1 MEYITITKENI
12 EQEHICCALSK
23 NNDIQV
29 SSKKKWM
36 KECLDDGLVF
46 IKSKERGKC
55 FIEYVPA
62 QNAWIPIIAKDY
74 MYINCLWVS
83 GSLKGHGY
91 ANDLLDAC
99 IRDSQAKGMKGI
111 CILSSAKKKPFLADP
126 KFLKYKGFSISDDSD
141 NGISL
146 WHLSFEETAL
156 PIFKACAKHPHI
168 NEKGYVLYYT
178 NQCPF
183 NGKYV
188 PLLVECANKHNIDFK
203 TVKLTSKKEAQNATT
218 QITNYALFYNGD
230 YLTNEQMNEKKFLKL
245 INE

>member
-1 MEYITITKENI
+1 MEYIKVTKDNI
-12 EQEHICCALSK
+12 DQEHICCALSK
-23 NNDIQV
+23 KDDVQV
-29 SSKKKWM
+29 ISKKKWM
-36 KECLDDGLVF
+36 KECFDDGLIF

-62 QNAWIPIIAKDY
+62 QNAWIPIIAAEY

-99 IRDSQAKGMKGI
+99 IKDSKEKGMKGI
-111 CILSSAKKKPFLADP
+111 CILSSDKKKPFLADP
-126 KFLKYKGFSISDDSD
+126 KFLKHEGFIITDIAD

-146 WHLSFEETAL
+146 WCLPFEESTL
-156 PIFKACAKHPHI
+156 PLFKECAKHLVI
-168 NEKGYVLYYT
+168 DEKGYVLYYT

-188 PLLVECANKHNIDFK
+188 PLLEECAKQHGISFK
-203 TVKLTSKKEAQNATT
+203 AIKFTSKEEAQNAPTP
-218 QITNYALFYNGD
+218 ITNYALFYDGH
-230 YLTNEQMNEKKFLKL
+230 YITNEQMNEKKFLKL
-245 INE
+245 VNL